1 MHHPGPPRFVSVG
14 DTINLAPRDPDP
26 SATYRWSIERAPP
39 DSTVTL
45 GDDPVAEFAPDRPG
59 TYEMSLSA
67 PDGVHHMTVRC
78 FPGEGASE
86 SRSPERSGSDTGASG
101 LRVAPGESDPD
112 VEDGGKRSYRG
123 PQLTGAEESGEGTG
137 RPRVRLD
144 GHVEG
149 DTVVVEGDPR
159 PHPDADE
166 SAADLDVEFV
176 LDDRD
181 GVDASEATVAEHSLR
196 LPIEAMSDRV
206 RVHGVAVGEDGHSVP
221 DAIEVRRE
229 GDDIHIVRLHEPP
242 EWSTDA
248 VYYEVYVRTFA
259 PEAPDGEQLNA
270 IADKLDH
277 LDDLGVDAI
286 WLTPVLEHDGAPH
299 GYNITDFFEIAAD
312 LGDRSDYRR
321 LVEEAHERDMRVLFD
336 LVLNHSARDH
346 QYFRDAYRNPE
357 SEYRDWYEWQPS
369 GEPGTY
375 FDWQHIANFDFDS
388 LAIRRHLID
397 FVDEWAPLVDGFR
410 CDMAWAVP
418 ESFWREVRD
427 RTKDHDPEF
436 LLLDETIPYVPEFH
450 GLFDVH
456 FDSTTYA
463 TMRSVGSGWTPAESI
478 LDAVAERREIGF
490 PDHAGFLLYAENH
503 DETRYL
509 VECGRPEAFAVA
521 GALCTLPG
529 APLVYAGQE
538 LGQLGQ
544 RDGIVWEETDEELT
558 EHYRRL
564 LQLRRS
570 MPALSGDADLRR
582 IRYEVQ
588 KGDPDRVVAY
598 GRVDDDA
605 ETERVDDGTETP
617 TASEDGDGPS
627 GDASPTE
634 SNAAVVVCNFG
645 EEPATVS
652 VDAPIG
658 TVNAATDEDVGT
670 EGDVRVADVAVLP
683 TQSGKLPE
691 Q

>member
-14 DTINLAPRDPDP
+14 ETIDLAPRDPDP
-26 SATYRWSIERAPP
+26 SATYRWAIERAPS
-39 DSTVTL
+39 DSSVTL
-45 GDDPVAEFAPDRPG
+45 EDGPVQDFTPDTAG

-67 PDGVHHMTVRC
+67 PDGVHRLTVRC
-78 FPGEGASE
+78 FPGEGTSE
-86 SRSPERSGSDTGASG
+86 PTSPERSGSDTGASG
-101 LRVAPGESDPD
+101 LRVAPGE
-112 VEDGGKRSYRG
+112 EDADEPEANRRSYRG
-123 PQLTGAEESGEGTG
+123 PQPRGTEEPGDRTG
-137 RPRVRLD
+137 RPRIRLD
-144 GHVEG
+144 GGVEG
-149 DTVVVEGDPR
+149 DTVLIEGDPR

-166 SAADLDVEFV
+166 SPADLDVEFV
-176 LDDRD
+176 FDDRD
-181 GVDASEATVAEHSLR
+181 EVDTGEATVEEHSLR
-196 LPIEAMSDRV
+196 LPVKAVSDRV
-206 RVHGVAVGEDGHSVP
+206 RIHGVAVGEGGHSVP

-229 GDDIHIVRLHEPP
+229 GDGVEIVRPLDPP

-259 PEAPDGEQLNA
+259 PEAPDGGKLNA
-270 IADKLDH
+270 IADRLDH
-277 LDDLGVDAI
+277 LDDLGVDAV
-286 WLTPVLEHDGAPH
+286 WLTPVLENDGAPH
-299 GYNITDFFEIAAD
+299 GYNITDFFDIASD
-312 LGDRSDYRR
+312 LGDRSDYQR
-321 LVEEAHERDMRVLFD
+321 LVEAAHDRDMRVLFD

-346 QYFRDAYRNPE
+346 QYFQDAYRDPE

-388 LAIRRHLID
+388 LAVRRHLLD

-427 RTKDHDPEF
+427 RTTDHDPEF
-436 LLLDETIPYVPEFH
+436 LLLDETIPYVPDFH

-463 TMRSVGSGWTPAESI
+463 TMRSVGTGWAPAESI
-478 LDAVAERREIGF
+478 LDAVAERQSIGF

-503 DETRYL
+503 DETRYI

-544 RDGIVWEETDEELT
+544 RDGIVWEGTDEELT
-558 EHYRRL
+558 DHYRRL
-564 LQLRRS
+564 LGLRRS

-582 IRYEVQ
+582 VEYEVQ
-588 KGDPDRVVAY
+588 EGDSDRVVAY
-598 GRVDDDA
+598 GRVDESA
-605 ETERVDDGTETP
+605 ETEHTNGPPET
-617 TASEDGDGPS
+617 
-627 GDASPTE
+627 SPGE
-634 SNAAVVVCNFG
+634 SDAAVVVCNFG
-645 EEPATVS
+645 EDPATVS
-652 VDAPIG
+652 VDTPVR
-658 TVNAATDEDVGT
+658 TVNAATGEDVGT
-670 EGDVRVADVAVLP
+670 AAGVRVQDVGVFPTGAAELP
-683 TQSGKLPE
+683 DR
-691 Q
+691 